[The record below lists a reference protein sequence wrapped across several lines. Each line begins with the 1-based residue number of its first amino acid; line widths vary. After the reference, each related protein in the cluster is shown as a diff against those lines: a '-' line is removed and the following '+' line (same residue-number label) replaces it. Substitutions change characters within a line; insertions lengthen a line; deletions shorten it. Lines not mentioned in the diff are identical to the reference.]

1 MEHSATEPDL
11 EAGRTTV
18 PTDAEKERRQI
29 DAEKDA
35 HSTADAESASRPRTF
50 SATSEERKYIVDWE
64 EDDPEN
70 PLNWPS
76 KKKWKNLWIVSSI
89 TLITPLASSMFAPG
103 VPQLMKEFHS
113 TNVELA
119 SFVVSVYIL
128 GFAIG
133 PMVIAPLSELYG
145 RRKVYQCC
153 NVLFLACTIV
163 CGESPNLGMLLA
175 FRFWAGCAGVAPL
188 TIGAGSVGD
197 LMRAE
202 ERGGAM
208 AIFSLGPLIGP
219 IIGPI
224 AGGYI
229 SESIG
234 WRWVFR
240 ILACCSAVVT
250 VVTFFLDETYA
261 TTLLEAKA
269 KKLRETHNDHA
280 YKSKFAS
287 NLPKKTVWKRAII
300 RPLKMLFMSPIV
312 SLLSLHMSLVY
323 GLLYLLFTTFTSVF
337 QGIYGFSTGSAG
349 LTFLGL
355 GVGTI
360 IGVVVIGGTA
370 DRIYIYYEKKN
381 NGVGKPEYRLP
392 AMIVCCLCVP
402 VGLFWYGWSA
412 QARAHFIVPILG
424 TVLVAFGMMSVML
437 PVQNY
442 LVDAYTRYAAS
453 AIAAATI
460 LRSILGAFLPLA
472 GQPMYDKLGIGWGNS
487 LLGFL
492 ALAMTPIPLVFWKY
506 GERIRTKNP
515 INLD

>member
-1 MEHSATEPDL
+1 MTASSPASSEKCTKLCMES
-11 EAGRTTV
+11 
-18 PTDAEKERRQI
+18 
-29 DAEKDA
+29 
-35 HSTADAESASRPRTF
+35 
-50 SATSEERKYIVDWE
+50 ERKYTVDWKE
-64 EDDPEN
+64 GDPEN
-70 PLNWPS
+70 PLNWPTM
-76 KKKWKNLWIVSSI
+76 KKWKNLWIVSSI

-103 VPQLMKEFHS
+103 VPQLTEEFHS
-113 TNVELA
+113 TNFELA

-128 GFAIG
+128 GFAIV

-153 NVLFLACTIV
+153 NVLFLTCTIV
-163 CGESPNLGMLLA
+163 CGESPNFGMLLA

-202 ERGGAM
+202 ERGRAM

-229 SESIG
+229 SQSIG

-240 ILACCSAVVT
+240 ILACCANVKYTSN
-250 VVTFFLDETYA
+250 A
-261 TTLLEAKA
+261 TLSSCILTLKV
-269 KKLRETHNDHA
+269 
-280 YKSKFAS
+280 AS
-287 NLPKKTVWKRAII
+287 ESVAEGISQIWKRAII
-300 RPLKMLFMSPIV
+300 HPLKMLFMSPIV
-312 SLLSLHMSLVY
+312 PLLSLHMSLVY

-337 QGIYGFSTGSAG
+337 QGIYGFSTGSAS

-355 GVGTI
+355 GIGTI

-370 DRIYIYYEKKN
+370 DKIYIYYEKKN
-381 NGVGKPEYRLP
+381 NGAGKPEFRLP
-392 AMIVCCLCVP
+392 VMAVSSLFVP
-402 VGLFWYGWSA
+402 IGLFWYEWSA
-412 QARAHFIVPILG
+412 QAHVHFIVPILG

-437 PVQNY
+437 PIQNY

-453 AIAAATI
+453 AIAVATI
-460 LRSILGAFLPLA
+460 LRSILGAFLPRR
-472 GQPMYDKLGIGWGNS
+472 

-506 GERIRTKNP
+506 GERIWTRNP
-515 INLD
+515 IDLD

>member
-1 MEHSATEPDL
+1 MDHPDPEL
-11 EAGRTTV
+11 EAGRTPTV
-18 PTDAEKERRQI
+18 RIDNEKEREHE
-29 DAEKDA
+29 EKIQPND
-35 HSTADAESASRPRTF
+35 HKPENADLLPRPRTL

-64 EDDPEN
+64 ENDRDN
-70 PLNWPS
+70 PLNWPAL
-76 KKKWKNLWIVSSI
+76 KKWKNLWIVSSI

-103 VPQLMKEFHS
+103 VPQLMEEFHS

-133 PMVIAPLSELYG
+133 PI
-145 RRKVYQCC
+145 KVYQCC
-153 NVLFLACTIV
+153 NILFLACTIV

-208 AIFSLGPLIGP
+208 AIFSLGTLIGP

-229 SESIG
+229 SQSIG

-240 ILACCSAVVT
+240 ILSCASPVVT

-269 KKLRETHNDHA
+269 KKLRETHNDPA
-280 YKSKFAS
+280 YKSKYAS
-287 NLPKKTVWKRAII
+287 GLPKKVVWKRAIV
-300 RPLKMLFMSPIV
+300 RPLKMLFLSPIV
-312 SLLSLHMSLVY
+312 SLLSLHLSLVY
-323 GLLYLLFTTFTSVF
+323 GLLYVLFTTFTAVF
-337 QGIYGFSTGSAG
+337 EGIYGFSTGSAG

-360 IGVVVIGGTA
+360 LGVVIIGGTA
-370 DRIYIYYEKKN
+370 DRIYMYYEKRN
-381 NGVGKPEYRLP
+381 NGVGKPEFRLP
-392 AMIVCCLCVP
+392 AMVVTSLFCPI
-402 VGLFWYGWSA
+402 GLFWYGWSA
-412 QARAHFIVPILG
+412 QAHAYFLVPIIG
-424 TVLVAFGMMSVML
+424 TVFMAFGMMSVML

-460 LRSILGAFLPLA
+460 LRSILGALLPLA

-492 ALAMTPIPLVFWKY
+492 ALAMTPIPWVFWKY
-506 GERIRTKNP
+506 GERIRTRNP
-515 INLD
+515 IDLD